1 MAEFSRRE
9 DVERWIRARP
19 EASRWR
25 DAAILASRAAL
36 RVWPLLVHGPSQG
49 FAGLNLAGVW
59 ANALARAAAK
69 YPGRASEIRAAA
81 ATAAAAARHRR
92 RRRRHRLRPGEAA
105 DVAEAVGAAAD
116 AFAALRPAATAAAAA
131 AEAADDATYA
141 TYAAAFAADAAADAF
156 AAAVAVATDED
167 AWKAIWQRLSADA
180 TTRETFRGAASVL
193 ELPLWGEWGEDASR
207 AGRLKPAGMPSEI
220 NTIWTRLRAELPK
233 RADENWQVWLDW
245 YDSVLNGR
253 PPWPALSD
261 KQREDLTMAIALI
274 SDKIWKRGP
283 ALANAEVKRL
293 IDEAHAKVEK
303 PPEQKEAK
311 SPIVPPPK
319 PAAIEPTWR
328 RGQLIASREA
338 IAADLSPEVFL
349 AALRAAR
356 ADCFELVRDV
366 RAEVE
371 EAERHGRTP
380 NLDLRPANYL
390 ERAASRIGD
399 AVPNAM
405 ELFRFG
411 HAAEALRHGLKA
423 VEETW
428 PDFLAARY
436 GLLVTQLERAARQ
449 AQAWRALLKNAAD
462 DAPPRE
468 VVEAAPRYA
477 VEFAEILREAD
488 ATGELPLIA
497 ASMPDG
503 LDALAA
509 IAGERAEIA
518 GSATPAIDAGAE
530 ALAVDLIDSIDNIV
544 KKLAEAWLAA
554 RGPVGAVARKTG
566 AAFGDGLSEDLP
578 KQSKKLGKLM
588 ARIAVWGPMVAGAGF
603 LAEHFAWFA
612 PIAKLLMKAFAG

>member
-1 MAEFSRRE
+1 MANFSRRE

-19 EASRWR
+19 EATRRR
-25 DAAILASRAAL
+25 DATILASRAAL
-36 RVWPLLVHGPSQG
+36 RVWPLLGRTGERQ
-49 FAGLNLAGVW
+49 FAELTLAGVR

-69 YPGRASEIRAAA
+69 YPARASELRAAAAAYAADAAAEVAAVDAAAYAAVEAAGAAAYAAVDAAGASAYAADADAAYAAVKAADAAAYAADADARADAAAAA
-81 ATAAAAARHRR
+81 ATA
-92 RRRRHRLRPGEAA
+92 GEAIWRTVST
-105 DVAEAVGAAAD
+105 D
-116 AFAALRPAATAAAAA
+116 ATAL
-131 AEAADDATYA
+131 EM
-141 TYAAAFAADAAADAF
+141 
-156 AAAVAVATDED
+156 
-167 AWKAIWQRLSADA
+167 LG
-180 TTRETFRGAASVL
+180 GAPPPL
-193 ELPLWGEWGEDASR
+193 DPPLDLPLWVEWR
-207 AGRLKPAGMPSEI
+207 AGAGRGGRFESGRMLYEINESWLRLK
-220 NTIWTRLRAELPK
+220 AELSN
-233 RADENWQVWLDW
+233 RAAENWQVWLDW
-245 YDSVLNGR
+245 YDAILYGR

-261 KQREDLTMAIALI
+261 KRREDLTIAIALI
-274 SDKIWKRGP
+274 DDKTWRQGP
-283 ALANAEVKRL
+283 TVANAEVKRL
-293 IDEAHAKVEK
+293 IDAAHAKIEQPPEQFEK
-303 PPEQKEAK
+303 PPLT
-311 SPIVPPPK
+311 IPPPK

-328 RGQLIASREA
+328 RGQLVAPREA
-338 IAADLSPEVFL
+338 IGADLSPEEFL
-349 AALRAAR
+349 AALHAAR

-371 EAERHGRTP
+371 EAERLGRTP

-390 ERAASRIGD
+390 ERAASRISD
-399 AVPNAM
+399 APPSAM

-436 GLLVTQLERAARQ
+436 GLLVAQLERAARQ
-449 AQAWRALLKNAAD
+449 ARAWRALLKNAAD

-488 ATGELPLIA
+488 AAAGEPPLIA
-497 ASMPDG
+497 AAIPDG

-530 ALAVDLIDSIDNIV
+530 ALAVDLIDSIDNIM
-544 KKLAEAWLAA
+544 KKLAEAWLAI
-554 RGPVGAVARKTG
+554 RGPVGAVAKKTA
-566 AAFGDGLSEDLP
+566 AAFGDGLSDDLP
-578 KQSKKLGKLM
+578 EQSKKLGKLM
-588 ARIAVWGPMVAGAGF
+588 ARIVVWGPMLGGAGF